1 VKLHDFGLWYWSWRT
16 TNWSTTIPQTMEFCI
31 CYDGEVLG
39 YQRDSLH
46 FGIYQDKP
54 YIINLKSNF
63 KKDGIFYQPNRLI
76 TLDDFEI
83 IANPD
88 YKGTV

>member
-1 VKLHDFGLWYWSWRT
+1 MKLHDFGLWYWSLKT
-16 TNWSTTIPQTMEFCI
+16 TNWSTTFPQTMGFCI

-46 FGIYQDKP
+46 FRIYQDKP

-83 IANPD
+83 IVNPD